1 MSFLEIA
8 TWQNP
13 TCFTERAVAVSLS
26 GFWKPEEEF
35 TPKYL
40 WSETCEYGVQA
51 YADYYLSCQAKE

>member
-8 TWQNP
+8 MWQNP
-13 TCFTERAVAVSLS
+13 TCGIERAVPISLL

-40 WSETCEYGVQA
+40 WSEMYEYGVHF